1 MKRTDLHIHTWSS
14 DGTWSP
20 DILLEKL
27 KAKKIEIFSITDHDM
42 IKSSEEMKT
51 IVLDES
57 QIFIPGVEVSTTFKG
72 REYHLTAYHY
82 DNRSKE
88 FIDLICQNEDKRLQ
102 YNYEFIDL
110 QSKRYDSVSLDDYF
124 NHYQEDP
131 TKGGWKALN
140 YFLDKGIFNTMYD
153 YFDALRE
160 TQLRL
165 IFRNP
170 EEVIKILKKS
180 GAFVF
185 LAHPSYYYQN
195 SVMPDLELKQWK
207 SMGVDGLECY
217 TPYAVNN
224 EQIAFYKNF
233 CIVNDLMV
241 SGGSD
246 SHGDFL
252 DRPLGYP
259 EMDISD
265 LKISPLLDI
274 MDKGAKTSAVT
285 ADRRRKL

>member
-20 DILLEKL
+20 IILLEKL
-27 KAKKIEIFSITDHDM
+27 KAKKIDIFSITDHDV
-42 IKSSEEMKT
+42 IESSEAMKSLV
-51 IVLDES
+51 IDEEL
-57 QIFIPGVEVSTTFKG
+57 IFIPGVEVSTTFNG

-82 DNRSKE
+82 DNQNKE
-88 FIDLICQNEDKRLQ
+88 FNDLICKNEELRLQ

-110 QSKRYDSVSLDDYF
+110 KSKLYDNVSLDDYF

-140 YFLDKGIFNTMYD
+140 YFLDKGIYKTMYD
-153 YFDALRE
+153 YFEALGQ

-165 IFRNP
+165 TFSNP
-170 EEVIKILKKS
+170 EEVIDILKRS

-195 SVMPDLELKQWK
+195 SVMPDFELKQWK
-207 SMGVDGLECY
+207 SMGVDGIECY
-217 TPYAVNN
+217 TPYASKND
-224 EQIAFYKNF
+224 QIGYYKNF
-233 CIVNDLMV
+233 CIANDLLV

-252 DRPLGYP
+252 HRLLGYP
-259 EMDISD
+259 EINIED
-265 LKISPLLDI
+265 LNIDPLLDVLG
-274 MDKGAKTSAVT
+274 KGTKTFCS
-285 ADRRRKL
+285 DCR